1 VGVKDSGRL
10 LIVSNRLPA
19 TVRVEHRG
27 LRVVPSTG
35 GLATGVGAA
44 HERTKGLW
52 FGWPGALRKLAP
64 RQRSALDAEL
74 ASRRLV
80 PIHLSQA
87 EVRRYYHGFSNGV
100 LWPLFHYATERLPLE
115 NDDWSEYRRINER
128 FADTV
133 AKEHRKGDLV
143 WVHDYQLALVP
154 AMLRERIPS
163 ARIAFFL
170 HIPFP
175 SSEVFRILPRRAE
188 ILRGILGAD
197 VVGFHT
203 LAYLRHFSMSLLRI
217 LGLETSIDRVWHEE
231 REVRLGVYPMG
242 VDCKAFDAL
251 AKDERLLA
259 EAAAIRRQAEGA
271 AIVLGID
278 RLDYSKGIPERL
290 LAYER
295 LLEREPELRE
305 HVRFIQVAAPSRA
318 EVSAYA
324 DFERTVDELV
334 GRINGRFGTPR
345 WAPIHY
351 VHQSVSQRRVVALY
365 LAADV
370 LAATPHRDGLN
381 LVCKE
386 YVASRPDLGGAL
398 VLSEFAGAASE
409 MSEAI
414 LVNPHDIDAMADA
427 LSQALQMGEAERTR
441 RCAPMRER
449 LFQHDIHHWT
459 ESILHDLRSATET
472 GSSRLRAGSSAKTE
486 RVLHRRMQDAE
497 RLVLFLD
504 YDGTLVPLAPHPDLA
519 APDAELLDLLE
530 RLSRRAGTAVH
541 LVSGRDRAAMEKWF
555 GALPLAL
562 HAEHGLWTRAA
573 RSPDW
578 AAALTADADS
588 WKAKVRPLLET
599 FTRATPGSFVEEK
612 SAGLAWHYARAER
625 EFGPSQALEL
635 RLHLMDL
642 LSNAPVHVLTGER
655 VLEIRTQGVDKGSIV
670 ARTLAS
676 EPETALPV
684 AFGDDATDEELFA
697 AIPERGFAVHVGP
710 SRSRALW
717 RLPDPRAVR
726 KLLSRLVR

>member
-19 TVRVEHRG
+19 TVRVERRG
-27 LRVVPSTG
+27 IRIVPSTG
-35 GLATGVGAA
+35 GLATGVRSA

-64 RQRSALDAEL
+64 RQRAEL
-74 ASRRLV
+74 DQVFASRSLV
-80 PIHLSQA
+80 PIHLSQT

-115 NDDWSEYRRINER
+115 NGDWSEYQRINER
-128 FADTV
+128 FADAV

-143 WVHDYQLALVP
+143 WIHDYQLALVP

-231 REVRLGVYPMG
+231 REVRLGVHPMG
-242 VDCKAFDAL
+242 VDCAAFDEMAR
-251 AKDERLLA
+251 DERLIA

-295 LLEREPELRE
+295 LLEREPDLRE

-318 EVSAYA
+318 EVTAYA
-324 DFERTVDELV
+324 EFERTVDELV

-370 LAATPHRDGLN
+370 LAVTPHRDGLN
-381 LVCKE
+381 LVAKE
-386 YVASRPDLGGAL
+386 YVAARPDRRGVL

-409 MSEAI
+409 MAEAL
-414 LVNPHDIDAMADA
+414 LVNPHDVDAMADA
-427 LSQALQMGEAERTR
+427 LSQALHMDEEERKR

-459 ESILHDLRSATET
+459 ESILHDLRSATEAS
-472 GSSRLRAGSSAKTE
+472 SSRLRAASSSKTE
-486 RVLHRRMQDAE
+486 RVLHRRMRDAE

-519 APDAELLDLLE
+519 APDPELLELLG
-530 RLSRRAGTAVH
+530 RLSRRPGTAVH
-541 LVSGRDRAAMEKWF
+541 LVSGRDRTAMEKWF
-555 GALPLAL
+555 GDLPLAL

-578 AAALTADADS
+578 AAAVTADADS

-599 FTRATPGSFVEEK
+599 FTRATPGSFIEEK

-625 EFGPSQALEL
+625 EFGPSQALEM
-635 RLHLMDL
+635 RLHLIDL
-642 LSNAPVHVLTGER
+642 LSNAPVQVVTGER
-655 VLEIRTQGVDKGSIV
+655 VVEIRTQGVDKGSIV

-684 AFGDDATDEELFA
+684 AFGDDVTDEELFG
-697 AIPERGFAVHVGP
+697 AIPERGIAVHVGP
-710 SRSRALW
+710 SRSRAAW
-717 RLPDPRAVR
+717 RIREPRTLR
-726 KLLSRLVR
+726 KLLGRLVR